1 MDFPSGSKASTEQE
15 RIAAAQAGDPSAL
28 DSWFQEHHPAVYRLC
43 LGFLADAVEAEDL
56 SQDAMLHLLDRLQHW
71 DPARRFS
78 AWRNS
83 IVLNLCR
90 DRLRKLRRRE
100 RAELGAAPLHLPNP
114 DPAPEDGLARREVQE
129 VLQVALRSLP
139 PREREAFV
147 LRDLE
152 GSATAEVAQAM
163 QVSES
168 TVRSLTTLARRRLRG
183 LLAKSLGHEDLS
195 GGGHD

>member
-1 MDFPSGSKASTEQE
+1 MDFPPGSKASTEQE
-15 RIAAAQAGDPSAL
+15 RIAAALAGEAEAL
-28 DSWFQEHHPAVYRLC
+28 DGWFREHHPAVYRLC

-56 SQDAMLHLLDRLQHW
+56 CQDAMLHLLDRLQHW
-71 DPARRFS
+71 DPARSFT

-90 DRLRKLRRRE
+90 DRLRKLKRRE
-100 RAELGAAPLHLPNP
+100 RAERGAAPLRLPKP
-114 DPAPEDGLARREVQE
+114 DPAPEDGLARRELQQ
-129 VLQVALRSLP
+129 VLQTALRSLP

-152 GSATAEVAQAM
+152 GAETAEVASAM
-163 QVSES
+163 EVSES

-183 LLAKSLGHEDLS
+183 LLAASLGHEDS
-195 GGGHD
+195 ERAEHD

>member
-1 MDFPSGSKASTEQE
+1 MNQPSEKE
-15 RIAAAQAGDPSAL
+15 RIAAAQAGDPEAL
-28 DSWFQEHHPAVYRLC
+28 DGWFREHHPSVYRLC
-43 LGFLADAVEAEDL
+43 LGFLADAVAAEDL
-56 SQDAMLHLLDRLQHW
+56 CQDAMLHLLDRLQHW
-71 DPARRFS
+71 DPARSFS

-90 DRLRKLRRRE
+90 DRLRKLKRRE

-114 DPAPEDGLARREVQE
+114 SPAPEDGLARREAQE

-152 GSATAEVAQAM
+152 GSATAEVALAM

-183 LLAKSLGHEDLS
+183 LLAESLGQDPE
-195 GGGHD
+195 GGTAHA